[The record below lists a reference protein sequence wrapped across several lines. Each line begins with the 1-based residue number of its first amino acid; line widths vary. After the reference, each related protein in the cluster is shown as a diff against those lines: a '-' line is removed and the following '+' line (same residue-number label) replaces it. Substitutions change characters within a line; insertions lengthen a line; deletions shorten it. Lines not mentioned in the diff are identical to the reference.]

1 MATSPNQGI
10 MGLQED
16 YFSKGMLPPEMGLEV
31 ADGTMQNLNPQ
42 LRPAVDG
49 LTSEISGQLA
59 DISDE
64 ELDQVIQLVQQ
75 LYDEPDNYAQ
85 NRAALIQ
92 SGELTE
98 EDLPPEY
105 DPEALATMLY
115 VLRKEKQMRMG
126 GMSNMSPGQGTM
138 PPMAGVAPEMMQPP
152 QGFARGGI
160 AEAARLVAGSGR
172 FGDTMLAH
180 ITPREAQLLRKHGG
194 SGTINPKTGLPEFF
208 LKKFFRKVWQAVWK
222 PVKSFLKTSVG
233 KIVANVALN
242 ILLPGYGS
250 IIASGLT
257 TAAEGGNFGDIVKSM
272 AIAGATSFLSGT
284 LKLPGAS
291 APIRSPIQSQL
302 DSLAKNLSITTD
314 VGKEAL
320 AQGVVSAGMGLAQG
334 QNLKDAA
341 TSGLMAAG
349 TVQAAKFAGDVLSPK
364 AEPRVFREPGPAAPI
379 YENGVRVGGGNFDVD
394 LPGEAARTPKLSS
407 DYSAKTNVGV
417 PAYASSSGTTSIPS
431 TTSDGLGLKLPG
443 AASTAIPDID
453 SSVSSARVMPPT
465 DYSLSAKPLGVDPT
479 VSSGAAFKGS
489 SGTSTA
495 TTPYEYPSIGKSVGQ
510 IFSDDPMTGLKN
522 TFMPEGPTTSQVI
535 NSPQYREAVNAGF
548 TAEQAF
554 NKVSNELTPGTLR
567 TYGPAAA
574 AGLGVMAL
582 SGAFTPPGQEDGPG
596 ANGPQFRGPTGA
608 DLLESNP
615 EKYMVQGMPSVRYG
629 STDPNRRYTMPDV
642 AIPTSYYDAPRYADG
657 GEVGHYATG
666 GAATAQVNPN
676 YRGPM
681 NPAPASPEPE
691 PAYKAEYRQLSQ
703 SLTPAAREYLAN
715 NSPNGIVATAQM
727 MRDAMAYSD
736 QMARR
741 SSPSQANSLFA
752 QNPDLYT
759 VGLSGRA
766 GMANEG
772 SYGGYPQFTMPDI
785 QVPTRRFADGGEVGH
800 YAVGGTAT
808 GTATADPN
816 APLDPNA
823 RATFFGMDLSALFK
837 EALDKMNTKAAANA
851 SYKSNPEKYT
861 ADMSRRPYRQFTRED
876 VVVEPKSKGIAGL
889 ATGGYPRK
897 TGQISGPGTATSDSI
912 PAMLSDGE
920 FVMTAKAVRGLGKG
934 SRREGAKRMYALMHQ
949 LERNAARG

>member
-16 YFSKGMLPPEMGLEV
+16 YFSRGMLPPEMGLEV

-42 LRPAVDG
+42 LMPVVDG
-49 LTSEISGQLA
+49 LTSEVSGQLA

-138 PPMAGVAPEMMQPP
+138 PPMAGAAPEMMQPP

-160 AEAARLVAGSGR
+160 AEAARLVANSGR

-180 ITPREAQLLRKHGG
+180 INPQEARLLMKHGG

-208 LKKFFRKVWQAVWK
+208 KFLRKIWQAVWK
-222 PVKSFLKTSVG
+222 PVKKFLNTSVG
-233 KIVANVALN
+233 KIVSQVALN
-242 ILLPGYGS
+242 ILIPGFGS
-250 IIASGLT
+250 IIASGLQ
-257 TAAEGGNFGDIVKSM
+257 TAAAGGNFGDIVKSM
-272 AIAGATSFLSGT
+272 AISGATSFLSGG
-284 LKLPGAS
+284 LAKQGFP
-291 APIRSPIQSQL
+291 SPIQSQL
-302 DSLAKNLSITTD
+302 DAVAKNLDITTE
-314 VGKEAL
+314 VGKQAL
-320 AQGVVSAGMGLAQG
+320 SQGLVTTGMGLVQG

-341 TSGLMAAG
+341 TSGMTAAAV
-349 TVQAAKFAGDVLSPK
+349 VQAADFGSKMLTPQ
-364 AEPRVFREPGPAAPI
+364 AEPRIFREKGPAAPI
-379 YENGVRVGGGNFDVD
+379 YEDGVRVGGGNFDVD

-431 TTSDGLGLKLPG
+431 TTSDGFGPRLKLPG

-495 TTPYEYPSIGKSVGQ
+495 TTQYEYPEIGKSVGQ

-522 TFMPEGPTTSQVI
+522 TFMPEGPTTTQIV
-535 NSPQYREAVNAGF
+535 NSPEYRRLVDVEKF
-548 TAEQAF
+548 TPEQALAR
-554 NKVSNELTPGTLR
+554 VSKDLTPGTLR

-642 AIPTSYYDAPRYADG
+642 AIPTSYYNAPRYADG
-657 GEVGHYATG
+657 
-666 GAATAQVNPN
+666 
-676 YRGPM
+676 
-681 NPAPASPEPE
+681 
-691 PAYKAEYRQLSQ
+691 
-703 SLTPAAREYLAN
+703 
-715 NSPNGIVATAQM
+715 
-727 MRDAMAYSD
+727 
-736 QMARR
+736 
-741 SSPSQANSLFA
+741 
-752 QNPDLYT
+752 
-759 VGLSGRA
+759 
-766 GMANEG
+766 
-772 SYGGYPQFTMPDI
+772 
-785 QVPTRRFADGGEVGH
+785 
-800 YAVGGTAT
+800 
-808 GTATADPN
+808 
-816 APLDPNA
+816 
-823 RATFFGMDLSALFK
+823 
-837 EALDKMNTKAAANA
+837 
-851 SYKSNPEKYT
+851 
-861 ADMSRRPYRQFTRED
+861 
-876 VVVEPKSKGIAGL
+876 GIAGL